1 MISFQSVS
9 LDSIQVV
16 SGAKAV
22 AETNRLVGNVM
33 DFVNRPVVLLAE
45 TPPSLAELLLK
56 EDTNDCR

>member
-33 DFVNRPVVLLAE
+33 DFVNRPVAVVLVE
-45 TPPSLAELLLK
+45 TPEEDTK
-56 EDTNDCR
+56 EDTNECR

>member
-1 MISFQSVS
+1 MMISFQSVS

-33 DFVNRPVVLLAE
+33 DFVNRPVAVVLVE
-45 TPPSLAELLLK
+45 TPEEDTK
-56 EDTNDCR
+56 EDTNECR